1 MTEQAILELFSHVCG
16 QSPARSFS
24 VDGHLLP
31 VDQRCLGLYLG
42 AVITGLWLTVS
53 GVWRMGLPGRG
64 LVALHFG
71 LLVLI
76 VLGGWHIIDPGPTWR
91 LALGLF
97 TGHITMIWLIGGARD
112 IWTATLTDSASGGWT
127 ARATSQG
134 FVWPLLLVG
143 LALIFP
149 ALLPFGW
156 AFWTGATLFGLLIL
170 AASLLTAAVVLVLA
184 QTGRFSSS

>member
-1 MTEQAILELFSHVCG
+1 MTEQSILELFSHICG

-42 AVITGLWLTVS
+42 A
-53 GVWRMGLPGRG
+53 
-64 LVALHFG
+64 LHLG

-112 IWTATLTDSASGGWT
+112 IWTATLADSASGGWT
-127 ARATSQG
+127 ARAASQG

-149 ALLPFGW
+149 TLLPLGW
-156 AFWTGATLFGLLIL
+156 AFWTGATLLGLLGL

-184 QTGRFSSS
+184 QTGRFRSS